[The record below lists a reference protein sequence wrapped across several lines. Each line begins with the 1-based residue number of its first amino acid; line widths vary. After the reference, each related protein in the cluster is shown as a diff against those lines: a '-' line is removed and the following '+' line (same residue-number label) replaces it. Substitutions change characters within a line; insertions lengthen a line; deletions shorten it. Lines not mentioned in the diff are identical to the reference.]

1 MRGLGGGLGGGGG
14 AWGAGRKG
22 RSPTPLTAPP
32 PLTAPSPPV
41 PAGFWLKRS
50 SYAEQPSVRF
60 LHEVLLVG
68 LTEGGGAVGWSSF
81 PACNRLLGARLRLPL
96 LSVRGLGGA
105 EGGAVGGA
113 VGRGRREG
121 LGPFR
126 GAAGRGSLVAG
137 ACVSRSALGRAPFL
151 PPRPERKT
159 STKTA

>member
-96 LSVRGLGGA
+96 LSVRGLGWA
-105 EGGAVGGA
+105 EGGAVGGLPGG
-113 VGRGRREG
+113 GRGGGEG
-121 LGPFR
+121 APGGPGPFPGSRWAGQPR
-126 GAAGRGSLVAG
+126 GGRVCLQECPGKSPL
-137 ACVSRSALGRAPFL
+137 S
-151 PPRPERKT
+151 PP
-159 STKTA
+159 